1 MISES
6 ESLHS
11 SKDRAAC
18 APSHG
23 VTDMSKFL
31 IRFLRRHIERRED
44 TSFIARHREQLVRVI
59 NVGVLFLALSALG
72 LLLAEV
78 GFYLSDQWEE
88 RAHFFNVV
96 ILYGFVLQGALK
108 LALAR
113 KRLDHIRSRWFEQAL
128 LMSILLYLLLST
140 QLEALLLS
148 FNSQLTPDAL
158 ARIYLA
164 ITQVFVACT
173 FVPALL
179 RYGKRA
185 MTSNVQPSM
194 LILLSFLILVTV
206 GTVSL
211 LLPRATVSQSISFVD
226 ALFTATSAVCV
237 TGLIVVDTATNFTPF
252 GHLVLMILIQVGGL
266 GIMTLTTFFAF
277 VLGGG
282 ARLKEYSNMQTLL
295 GEDSLGAIKKT
306 IVQIAL
312 VTFTIEGIGTYAL
325 YEFIGNAWSV
335 GEGDRLLFSAFHSIS
350 AFCNAG
356 FTLTT
361 DNLAEGVL
369 RSNTGLLSTIMSL
382 IVVGGLGFPVLSN
395 IGTQIITAVAK
406 RTRCRLSLHSKLVL
420 LTSVVLLVC
429 GSVGFLLLEQ
439 NGTLRDLSFKDK
451 MLASV
456 FHSVTS
462 RTAGFNIL
470 DTGSCTVPTLFLL
483 ICLMWIGASPGSTG
497 GGIKTTTAVLTIL
510 KIHAIASGR
519 RTVEIFRKRV
529 PEIAITK
536 AFTTVLLSFFFVTGA
551 LFCLLL
557 TEKSSFEQLLFEVV
571 SALSTV
577 GLSTGITPQLTLA
590 GKLIITICMIAGRVG
605 LLAIVIAL
613 TPRRPDGRY
622 GYTEENILIT

>member
-1 MISES
+1 
-6 ESLHS
+6 
-11 SKDRAAC
+11 
-18 APSHG
+18 
-23 VTDMSKFL
+23 MSKLL

-44 TSFIARHREQLVRVI
+44 VSFIARHREQFVCII
-59 NVGVLFLALSALG
+59 NVGVFFLALAALG
-72 LLLAEV
+72 VLLAQH
-78 GFYLSDQWEE
+78 GFYLSAEWEE
-88 RAHFFNVV
+88 RAQCLNIA

-108 LALAR
+108 LGLAR
-113 KRLDHIRSRWFEQAL
+113 KHLEYIRSRWFEHAL

-140 QLEALLLS
+140 QIEALLLS
-148 FNSQLTPDAL
+148 FDSQLSPGAL

-164 ITQVFVACT
+164 ITQVFVAFS

-206 GTVSL
+206 GTVAL
-211 LLPRATVSQSISFVD
+211 LLPRATVSHSISFVD

-252 GHLVLMILIQVGGL
+252 GHVVLMVLIQVGGL

-306 IVQIAL
+306 ILQIAF
-312 VTFTIEGIGTYAL
+312 VTFAIEGMGAFAL

-335 GEGDRLLFSAFHSIS
+335 GEGDPLLFSVFHSIS

-361 DNLAEGVL
+361 DNLADSVL
-369 RSNTGLLSTIMSL
+369 HANTGFLSTIMIL
-382 IVVGGLGFPVLSN
+382 VVLGGLGFPVLANS
-395 IGTQIITAVAK
+395 GTKMVGAVNA
-406 RTRCRLSLHSKLVL
+406 RARCRLSLHSKVVL
-420 LTSVVLLVC
+420 LTTAVLLA
-429 GSVGFLLLEQ
+429 GGALGFLLLEG
-439 NGTLRDLSFKDK
+439 NGTLRDLSFTDK
-451 MLASV
+451 MFASL
-456 FHSVTS
+456 FNSVTA

-470 DTGSCTVPTLFLL
+470 DIGSCTVPTLFVL
-483 ICLMWIGASPGSTG
+483 IVLMWIGASPGSTG
-497 GGIKTTTAVLTIL
+497 GGIKTTTAALTIL

-519 RTVEIFRKRV
+519 KNVEIFRKRV

-536 AFTTVLLSFFFVTGA
+536 AFTTVLLSFCFVTGA
-551 LFCLLL
+551 VFCLLL

-577 GLSTGITPQLTLA
+577 GLSTGITPQLTLP
-590 GKLIITICMIAGRVG
+590 GKLIITGCMIAGRVG
-605 LLAIVIAL
+605 LLAIVIAV
-613 TPRRPDGRY
+613 TPRRTEGRY